1 MHRYSPKLRA
11 EIGKYASTHGV
22 QAASNHFSWKLS
34 KNIPKPT
41 VRSISK
47 AYMES
52 LRQKRKVGSS
62 AEVKTLP
69 AKKRGRLLMLGEDID
84 KQLQLYLQKVRD
96 QGGVITASVVVA
108 AARGILLSNDRS
120 KLVEFGGHIE
130 LSRQWAYSVLTRMK
144 FVRRKATTSKSKHTP
159 ANFEQLKGFLNDVV
173 SVVTME
179 EIPPQLILNWDQTGI
194 HLVPASSWTMDKRG
208 SKRVEI
214 KGVNDKR
221 QITAVFCGSLT
232 GDFLPI
238 QVIYKG
244 KTNRCHPKFAFP
256 SDWHVTHSPKH
267 WSTEETMVQYIEH
280 IIIPYVEKQREML
293 GDKPALVIMD
303 NFKGQVTTKINDL
316 LEANNIHVCL
326 LPPNTT
332 DTLQPMDMSV
342 NKPAKDYLKRSFEQW
357 YSDEVMKQLTGEAD
371 IESMEIEPI
380 DLRLAAVKEMTAK
393 WLVDMAKYISDN
405 PHITVSGFLR
415 SGIPGALDGFNA
427 EFEADNEL
435 FGDEIISDDEF
446 E

>member
-1 MHRYSPKLRA
+1 M
-11 EIGKYASTHGV
+11 
-22 QAASNHFSWKLS
+22 
-34 KNIPKPT
+34 
-41 VRSISK
+41 
-47 AYMES
+47 
-52 LRQKRKVGSS
+52 
-62 AEVKTLP
+62 KTLP
-69 AKKRGRLLMLGEDID
+69 AKKRGRPLMLGEDID

-130 LSRQWAYSVLTRMK
+130 LSRQWAYSVLARMK

-159 ANFEQLKGFLNDVV
+159 ANFEQLKESFLNDVV

-194 HLVPASSWTMDKRG
+194 HLVPASSWTLDKRG
-208 SKRVEI
+208 YKRVEI

-256 SDWHVTHSPKH
+256 SNWHVTHSPKH

-280 IIIPYVEKQREML
+280 IIIPCVEKQREML

-332 DTLQPMDMSV
+332 DTLQTMDISV
-342 NKPAKDYLKRSFEQW
+342 NKPAKNYLKRRFEQW

-371 IESMEIEPI
+371 IESKP
-380 DLRLAAVKEMTAK
+380 LTYG
-393 WLVDMAKYISDN
+393 WL
-405 PHITVSGFLR
+405 L
-415 SGIPGALDGFNA
+415 
-427 EFEADNEL
+427 
-435 FGDEIISDDEF
+435 
-446 E
+446 

>member
-1 MHRYSPKLRA
+1 MVVRDTALCTDIPPNCVLRSGSMLPPMAYKLLA
-11 EIGKYASTHGV
+11 IIFHGNFLPNPQFV
-22 QAASNHFSWKLS
+22 LS
-34 KNIPKPT
+34 QRHI
-41 VRSISK
+41 I
-47 AYMES
+47 MES
-52 LRQKRKVGSS
+52 LRQKQKVGSN

-69 AKKRGRLLMLGEDID
+69 AKKRGRPLMLGEDID
-84 KQLQLYLQKVRD
+84 KQLQLYQQKVRD

-130 LSRQWAYSVLTRMK
+130 LSRQWAYSVLDRMK
-144 FVRRKATTSKSKHTP
+144 FVRRKATTSKSKHMP
-159 ANFEQLKGFLNDVV
+159 ANLEQLKEGFLNDVV

-179 EIPPQLILNWDQTGI
+179 EIPPQLNLNWDQTGI

-214 KGVNDKR
+214 KGVNDKS
-221 QITAVFCGSLT
+221 QITAVFCGSLN

-256 SDWHVTHSPKH
+256 SDWHVAHSPKH

-303 NFKGQVTTKINDL
+303 NFKGQVTTKIN
-316 LEANNIHVCL
+316 
-326 LPPNTT
+326 
-332 DTLQPMDMSV
+332 
-342 NKPAKDYLKRSFEQW
+342 
-357 YSDEVMKQLTGEAD
+357 
-371 IESMEIEPI
+371 
-380 DLRLAAVKEMTAK
+380 
-393 WLVDMAKYISDN
+393 
-405 PHITVSGFLR
+405 
-415 SGIPGALDGFNA
+415 
-427 EFEADNEL
+427 
-435 FGDEIISDDEF
+435 
-446 E
+446 